1 MDNRDYNSISDNK
14 ETTEKS
20 EYREYNKKDIDPK
33 IKKEEPDKKSI
44 KKGPRDYIRTAIMT
58 VCVCVFIGCAVYL
71 GKYYYEINHSQSG
84 VKELRNM
91 IATDENPQDSNTSEN
106 AEPARE
112 FSAYTEVN
120 GRRVQKK
127 FANLY
132 EANPDFI
139 GWITIQ
145 DTQVDY
151 PVMQYMEDNEFYI
164 HRNFN
169 KEYDG
174 SGLPFLDINCD
185 YQKPT
190 ANLLIYGHNMK
201 AGTMFAQIMKY
212 NDQTFYNEHPTI
224 RFDTLDEDDEYEVV
238 AAFYSEIYPADDTTH
253 FKYYKFFDAE
263 NEEEF
268 NDYVTNVIRLSAID
282 TGIVPE
288 YGDELITLSTCAYH
302 TEDGRFAL
310 VARKIKKN

>member
-1 MDNRDYNSISDNK
+1 MSNQKSEHLPDPSIQEGN
-14 ETTEKS
+14 TTEPGSRK
-20 EYREYNKKDIDPK
+20 RTAKP
-33 IKKEEPDKKSI
+33 KKS
-44 KKGPRDYIRTAIMT
+44 KSDYVRFAIM
-58 VCVCVFIGCAVYL
+58 VLCACVFVGCAVYL
-71 GKYYYEINHSQSG
+71 GKYFYEINHSQSG
-84 VKELRNM
+84 IRNLKD
-91 IATDENPQDSNTSEN
+91 IIDTETAAGSQDSSEAAGTGSELN
-106 AEPARE
+106 A
-112 FSAYTEVN
+112 YVEVN

-127 FANLY
+127 YAKLY

-151 PVMQYMEDNEFYI
+151 PVMQNMEDNEYYL
-164 HRNFN
+164 HRNFD

-174 SGLPFLDINCD
+174 SGLPFLDIQCD
-185 YQKPT
+185 YQRPT

-212 NDQTFYNEHPTI
+212 GDQDFYDQHPTI
-224 RFDTLDEDDEYEVV
+224 RFDTLEEDGEYEVV
-238 AAFYSEIYPADDTTH
+238 AAFYSQIYSADDTEH

-268 NDYVTNVIRLSAID
+268 NDYVNHVIRLSAID

-310 VARKIKKN
+310 VARKKN